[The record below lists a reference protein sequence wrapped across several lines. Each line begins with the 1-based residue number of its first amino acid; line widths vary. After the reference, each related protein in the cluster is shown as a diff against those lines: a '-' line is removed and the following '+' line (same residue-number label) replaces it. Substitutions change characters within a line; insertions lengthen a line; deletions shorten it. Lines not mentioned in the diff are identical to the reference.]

1 MAKRSTRQKH
11 LDRLYRQISRMEKR
25 GYRFAEGFKESL
37 KEKST
42 QSLSHLKAEWL
53 YKQAEYAFDPETG
66 EIMPVQERR
75 KQENVERAKKS
86 AETKRKKQ
94 AEEWTQVVLYNLFE
108 MIDAFNAEPVK
119 YVVDSRGKKRYRRP
133 QAIYEEEYQK
143 QKLLDAIHAQ
153 IEKYGENAVAQI
165 IYDNYAEVSN
175 ALDKLQ
181 YSYHE
186 AIVADGGT
194 FLLRIIM
201 GNGYSL
207 SEIAAMTEIDEHEYE
222 DYEGEE

>member
-1 MAKRSTRQKH
+1 MAKRSIRQKH

-25 GYRFAEGFKESL
+25 GYRFSEGFKESL
-37 KEKST
+37 KERST

-53 YKQAEYAFDPETG
+53 YKQVEYAVDPETG
-66 EIMPVQERR
+66 EIFTVQERR
-75 KQENVERAKKS
+75 KQENIERAKKG

-94 AEEWTQVVLYNLFE
+94 WKEWNEVVLNNLFE
-108 MIDAFNAEPVK
+108 MIDAFNTEPVK
-119 YVVDSRGKKRYRRP
+119 YVVDGRGKKRYRRP

-143 QKLLDAIHAQ
+143 SKLLDALYAQ
-153 IEKYGENAVAQI
+153 IEKYGQNAVAQAV
-165 IYDNYAEVSN
+165 YDNYAEVSN

-181 YSYHE
+181 YAYHE

-207 SEIAAMTEIDEHEYE
+207 SEIAAMTEIDEQEYE